1 MVVGTFRLRL
11 ALSLLT
17 SGLAGC
23 AARSPALSPSATPD
37 LTTVIVTG
45 SRNLREPVNLR
56 NQATVGQR
64 AVTASLSEVWA
75 VLPAVFAQLGIETT
89 RIDSSEGIIG
99 NPAYRARRIEGQRMS
114 EYLDCGRSFGSNYA
128 DQYAVTLG
136 ILVQLASSPDGRT
149 LVRTVVDAYARDPS
163 QNGNAVHCITWGSL
177 ERRIG
182 DLVAERLET

>member
-11 ALSLLT
+11 ALSLM
-17 SGLAGC
+17 SCGLAAC
-23 AARSPALSPSATPD
+23 APRNTTLSPSATPD
-37 LTTVIVTG
+37 LTTVIVAG
-45 SRNLREPVNLR
+45 STRLRDPVNLR

-64 AVTASLSEVWA
+64 TLTATVTQVWA
-75 VLPAVFAQLGIETT
+75 VLPAVFAQLGIEAT
-89 RIDSSEGIIG
+89 RVDSSEGVIG
-99 NPAYRARRIEGQRMS
+99 NPAYRARRIEGKRMS

-136 ILVQLASSPDGRT
+136 ILVQLVSSPGGGT
-149 LVRTVVDAYARDPS
+149 VVRTVVDAYARDPS